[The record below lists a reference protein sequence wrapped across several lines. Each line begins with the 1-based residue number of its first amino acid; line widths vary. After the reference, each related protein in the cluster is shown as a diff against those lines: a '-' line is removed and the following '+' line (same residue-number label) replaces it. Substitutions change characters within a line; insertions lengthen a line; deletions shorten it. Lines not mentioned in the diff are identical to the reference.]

1 MYELQGTALAFIC
14 MQENLS
20 YNQIVTKLKT
30 KEKIDEFVSQMME
43 QIRKEEEEAAEK
55 GGYILPEEMR

>member
-1 MYELQGTALAFIC
+1 MYEGTEALAFIC
-14 MQENLS
+14 MQNLS